1 MSSKRKPA
9 GSARPLR
16 LRTAEGIRRSTL
28 PRVVSGDGRRPSKNA
43 LDLVLEALGASWKT
57 FRKRMK
63 RGLPRRAA
71 REDVDEAVHDLRTAS
86 RRLLSVLESVDAV
99 AGGKAVRRLSRRV
112 SRVLDRLGP
121 ARDLAVEKD
130 TLSRVLRRRS
140 APGIRSFE
148 RRLDR
153 DYRKSVRRAR
163 RDLDREDLRDLR
175 EDRNRIEQRLLEA
188 RLRAGGKASRERLRE
203 AARTSCER
211 LKARRAAVD
220 PNRIRTLHQTR
231 IALKKFRYLLEA
243 IAPVLPEGGE
253 SALGPLHA
261 LQTTMG
267 DLHDIEV
274 LSAALSRHGTKKANP
289 ETMAPILALL
299 EAEHS
304 ALLKSFL
311 KTADPILGFWSRTL
325 GWRFGAPPIVT
336 SRKVCLR

>member
-9 GSARPLR
+9 GRARPLR
-16 LRTAEGIRRSTL
+16 LRTAEGIRRRTL

-43 LDLVLEALGASWKT
+43 LDLVVEALRARWKT

-71 REDVDEAVHDLRTAS
+71 REDIDEAVHDLRTAS
-86 RRLLSVLESVDAV
+86 RRLLSVLESADAV
-99 AGGKAVRRLSRRV
+99 DGGKAVRRLSRRL

-121 ARDLAVEKD
+121 VRDLAVEKD
-130 TLSRVLRRRS
+130 TLWRVLRRRS
-140 APGIRSFE
+140 APGIRSFR

-175 EDRNRIEQRLLEA
+175 EERKRIERRLRAAGKDSRERLLEA
-188 RLRAGGKASRERLRE
+188 ARA
-203 AARTSCER
+203 SCER
-211 LKARRAAVD
+211 LKERRAEVD
-220 PNRIRTLHQTR
+220 PNQIRTLHQTR

-253 SALGPLHA
+253 SALEPLHA

-274 LSAALSRHGTKKANP
+274 LSAALSRHGKKKENP
-289 ETMAPILALL
+289 GKLAPILAQL

-311 KTADPILGFWSRTL
+311 KTADPILDFWSRTL
-325 GWRFGAPPIVT
+325 G
-336 SRKVCLR
+336 